1 MLGVLTNI
9 HNNLDFIKN
18 IEVYAW
24 GFNWFMLEVLIE
36 IKMTDRSFHLEQFDL
51 SWCMIDMKLR

>member
-9 HNNLDFIKN
+9 HNNLDFIKH

-36 IKMTDRSFHLEQFDL
+36 IKMTDRSFHLEQFDPSRHL
-51 SWCMIDMKLR
+51 IDTGSK